1 MIMNMIKNTIFLGK
15 IEWLTTTPSPPC
27 VDSTRRRVY
36 VQHVSVYTGV
46 RVLPLYT
53 ETC

>member
-1 MIMNMIKNTIFLGK
+1 MNMIKNIIFLAK
-15 IEWLTTTPSPPC
+15 NCEADDDPSPPC

-36 VQHVSVYTGV
+36 VQHVSVYTGNTRTPV
-46 RVLPLYT
+46 YT